1 MTKAQNKI
9 YFLNAGQLNRVSL
22 STLKHIAERAG
33 VSTAT
38 VSYVINNVAGVSPDV
53 RERVLRI
60 VREARYRPNA
70 VARGLRTKKSGTVG
84 MIVPDITNPFFPGL
98 VRGAEDVL
106 RDAGHTLIVGN
117 SDGDVVKE
125 QEYYRIF
132 SARQTEGLL
141 VTASISSR
149 APEYLLH
156 HDLGAVPV
164 VFVDRYY
171 RDVRTDSVCI
181 DNSNGSFQAV
191 RHLLDLGHKR
201 IGIITGPLQLVNARL
216 RLEGYKRALASE
228 QIQVENALIREGRY
242 DSTSGFEQMQALM
255 HTKNRPTA
263 VFVSN
268 APMTFG
274 GLRALRENAV
284 PCPDEIALISF
295 DDAEWFELSKP
306 SVSGVA
312 QNAYELG
319 AAAGKILAKRIAGQL
334 TGSPRRRLFK
344 TRLVIRESSGKRLFN
359 TNLDQSKLAL

>member
-1 MTKAQNKI
+1 
-9 YFLNAGQLNRVSL
+9 L
-22 STLKHIAERAG
+22 STIKHIAERAG

-38 VSYVINNVAGVSPDV
+38 VSYVINNVPGVSPEV

-70 VARGLRTKKSGTVG
+70 VARGLRTKKSGTVS

-106 RDAGHTLIVGN
+106 RGAGHTLIVGN

-125 QEYYRIF
+125 QEYYRTF

-141 VTASISSR
+141 ITASISSR

-156 HDLGAVPV
+156 HDLSAVPV

-171 RDVRTDSVCI
+171 RDVRADTVCA
-181 DNSNGSFQAV
+181 DNADGSFQAV
-191 RHLLDLGHKR
+191 RHLLELGHRR
-201 IGIITGPLQLVNARL
+201 IAIITGPLQLINARL
-216 RLEGYKRALASE
+216 RLEGYKRALTSE
-228 QIQVENALIREGRY
+228 QIPVEDALIREGRY
-242 DSTSGFEQMQALM
+242 DSESGFEQTLALL
-255 HTKNRPTA
+255 HLKNRPTA

-274 GLRALRENAV
+274 CLRALRDNGV
-284 PCPDEIALISF
+284 QCPDEIALISF
-295 DDAEWFELSKP
+295 DDAEWFELSRP

-312 QNAYELG
+312 QNAYQLG
-319 AAAGKILAKRIAGQL
+319 AAAGKALAKRIAGQL
-334 TGSPRRRLFK
+334 TGPPRRRVFK
-344 TRLVIRESSGKRLFN
+344 TSLVIRESSGRKI
-359 TNLDQSKLAL
+359 KLPELKTHCQNPI

>member
-1 MTKAQNKI
+1 M
-9 YFLNAGQLNRVSL
+9 
-22 STLKHIAERAG
+22 STLKQIAERAG

-38 VSYVINNVAGVSPDV
+38 VSYVINNVAGVSPEV
-53 RERVLRI
+53 REHVLRI

-70 VARGLRTKKSGTVG
+70 VARGLRTKKSGTVS

-125 QEYYRIF
+125 QEYYRTF
-132 SARQTEGLL
+132 SARQIEGLL
-141 VTASISSR
+141 ITASISSR

-156 HDLGAVPV
+156 HDLRTVPI

-171 RDVRTDSVCI
+171 KDVRADTVCADNTD
-181 DNSNGSFQAV
+181 GGFQAV
-191 RHLLDLGHKR
+191 RHLLDLGHRR
-201 IGIITGPLQLVNARL
+201 IAIITGPLQLVNAQS

-228 QIQVENALIREGRY
+228 HIEVENALIREGKY
-242 DSTSGFEQMQALM
+242 DSNSGFEQMQALV

-274 GLRALRENAV
+274 ALRALRENAV
-284 PCPDEIALISF
+284 QCPDEIALISF

-312 QNAYELG
+312 QDAYELG

-334 TGSPRRRLFK
+334 TGSPRRRLFR
-344 TRLVIRESSGKRLFN
+344 TRLVIRESSGKRLLN
-359 TNLDQSKLAL
+359 TSVDQSNIVR